1 MSTINERN
9 DTYLAPRPLVTRPD
23 LGRATW
29 FGSNFITALATS
41 EETGGR
47 YALLR
52 LQNQRSYSPP
62 PQRHGSEAFHVV
74 SGVLR
79 FDVQGEGT
87 ILTDGSFLEMPPGAW
102 HTFAVQS
109 DEAEFH
115 ILTAPGW
122 GLDQFF
128 RQAGRPA
135 EALERL
141 AGRVG
146 PPDLATL
153 QAVGSQFQMEFAP
166 PGSSARELAQ
176 RS

>member
-122 GLDQFF
+122 VSTSSS
-128 RQAGRPA
+128 GR
-135 EALERL
+135 RGGRWRHWSGWRGVL
-141 AGRVG
+141 AR
-146 PPDLATL
+146 PTWP
-153 QAVGSQFQMEFAP
+153 
-166 PGSSARELAQ
+166 
-176 RS
+176 RSRR

>member
-1 MSTINERN
+1 MSTVHEEN
-9 DTYLAPRPLVTRPD
+9 DTDLAPRPLATHPG

-29 FGSNFITALATS
+29 FGSNLITAVATS
-41 EETGGR
+41 EETGGG

-62 PQRHGSEAFHVV
+62 PHRHGPEAFYVV
-74 SGVLR
+74 GGVLR
-79 FDVQGEGT
+79 FDIEGEE
-87 ILTDGSFLEMPPGAW
+87 IVLTEGCFLDVPPGAW
-102 HTFAVQS
+102 HTFAVES
-109 DEAEFH
+109 EEAEFL
-115 ILTAPGW
+115 ILAAPAW

-128 RQAGRPA
+128 QQAGRPA
-135 EALERL
+135 EALERP

-153 QAVGSQFQMEFAP
+153 QSVGAQFQMEFAP
-166 PGSSARELAQ
+166 PGSSPKELAQ